1 MSRQKSTKDVKKET
15 PKKTVSISIPKGF
28 EDEVA
33 YLSEQPNKSQYIWGL
48 VRDDMKRQS
57 EDNQILEIV
66 RQAMQNI
73 TLGASVNNLS
83 QQKTHVNN
91 FSEDKRKKGALSILQ
106 D

>member
-1 MSRQKSTKDVKKET
+1 MSV
-15 PKKTVSISIPKGF
+15 SIPKGF

-33 YLSEQPNKSQYIWGL
+33 YLGKQPNKSQYIWNL
-48 VRDDMKRQS
+48 IREDMKRQS

-73 TLGASVNNLS
+73 TLGTVVNDNS
-83 QQKTHVNN
+83 KQKQKVNN
-91 FSEDKRKKGALSILQ
+91 FQEDKRKKGAMSILQ

>member
-1 MSRQKSTKDVKKET
+1 MSKEISTQKKT
-15 PKKTVSISIPKGF
+15 PKTVSVSIPKGF

-33 YLSEQPNKSQYIWGL
+33 YLGKQPNKSQYIWNL
-48 VRDDMKRQS
+48 IREDMKRQS

-73 TLGASVNNLS
+73 TLGGVVNNNS
-83 QQKTHVNN
+83 KQKQKVNN
-91 FSEDKRKKGALSILQ
+91 FQEDKRKKGAMSILQ